1 MDATEKI
8 ISFNSVE
15 DLCSAILAD
24 KSSKDVN
31 AQRYPVRFIMLNN
44 FEAFRK
50 LTAFLKT
57 EIGVEILNLEDF
69 ILGDDKSLP
78 IDRLKEIVKGIKE
91 TTLLAPFSELVRFY
105 PEPEFNGFFN
115 EIILT
120 EDTQH
125 PKKRIYIP
133 VIGLQNRFNDFI
145 KSFGR
150 INESAPIW
158 KYLTPKDDKVTV
170 FVSKFKNFRIPEHL
184 NICSLATMSDWLKFW
199 KQQAPKDKILCGA
212 KPILSGWKYSRPDSI
227 FTFKPVNN
235 AHKFLTE
242 FMEINVPIE
251 YIEEEDEYWAEL
263 LNNIGKQTD
272 ESFSFRTFVNNF
284 FNRKNIKSNNLI
296 GLWANR
302 ETSDFGRWLL
312 KHYALI
318 QNLTAKTSYL
328 KLILEETRDLR
339 NPEALFVNIAER
351 ILYFT
356 TAAEI
361 ELNFAERRNLMQ
373 TEASRFRDLV
383 PADRQK
389 WIEDHIVDIA
399 QKESSLNN
407 AKKFCTATF
416 PFERRLFLG
425 WYLLRHDQNFGKY
438 ELEQFYPDL
447 LDYMNDIN
455 PMIVKSSFK
464 WAIDYLK
471 EYRIAKMN
479 DSITDK
485 LKNQLTQCNAS
496 ADTFYNWFFQ
506 FQESHD
512 LLEAFKRDPY
522 APDKIYWVDGLGAE
536 FLPLILRLIE
546 NSCSGYETI
555 HAEIARSTIPSNT
568 SINRFEVD
576 EIKSIKIRDLDD
588 LAHASPYKKYD
599 NLILEIET
607 VKRIVHRI
615 INDNKIGFHTIAIVS
630 DHGLSSLSRKAN
642 SLKLPGKAHH
652 EGRYILLEDNDTTTH
667 DNNFVVETN
676 PRDGKRYIV
685 ALNHSSLGTRP
696 VREVHGGATPEEVL
710 VPFIILTNNDKTK
723 PINYKIKAKDIKV
736 PISSKR
742 VEFSIMPEPKSA
754 QIIFN
759 GKIINLTKDGLIWC
773 VTIED
778 ATEGKYEL
786 TVVPSQGKPQIIE
799 IEFFGMGFSSGSLLD
814 DF

>member
-8 ISFNSVE
+8 VSFNSVE

-24 KSSKDVN
+24 TATKDVN

-78 IDRLKEIVKGIKE
+78 IDRLKVIVKGITE

-105 PEPEFNGFFN
+105 SELEFNGFFN

-120 EDTQH
+120 EDTQR
-125 PKKRIYIP
+125 PTKRIYIP

-212 KPILSGWKYSRPDSI
+212 KPILSGWQHSRPDSI

-242 FMEINVPIE
+242 FMGINVPIE
-251 YIEEEDEYWAEL
+251 YVEDEDEYWTEL
-263 LNNIGKQTD
+263 LNNIGKQAT
-272 ESFSFRTFVNNF
+272 EAFSFRAFVNNY
-284 FNRKNIKSNNLI
+284 FNRKNIKSKNLI
-296 GLWANR
+296 DLWANR

-312 KHYALI
+312 KHYAI
-318 QNLTAKTSYL
+318 TQNLAANASYL

-373 TEASRFRDLV
+373 AEASRFRDLV
-383 PADRQK
+383 PSDRQK

-399 QKESSLNN
+399 QKESTLDK

-425 WYLLRHDQNFGKY
+425 WYLLRHDQNFGKS

-447 LDYMNDIN
+447 LDYMSDIN
-455 PMIVKSSFK
+455 PMMVKSGYK
-464 WAIDYLK
+464 WAVDYLK
-471 EYRIAKMN
+471 EYRNAKMN
-479 DSITDK
+479 DLITDN
-485 LKNQLTQCNAS
+485 LKNQLAQCNAS
-496 ADTFYNWFFQ
+496 ADTFYNWFYQ

-512 LLEAFKRDPY
+512 LLEAFKGNSY
-522 APDKIYWVDGLGAE
+522 APDKIYWVDGLGVE
-536 FLPLILRLIE
+536 YLSLILQLIDK
-546 NSCSGYETI
+546 SKSGYETI
-555 HAEIARSTIPSNT
+555 HAEIARTTIPSNT

-576 EIKSIKIRDLDD
+576 GVNSIKIGDLDE
-588 LAHASPYKKYD
+588 LAHSGQYKKYES
-599 NLILEIET
+599 LIAEIEI

-615 INDNKIGFHTIAIVS
+615 IDENKIGLHTIAIVS

-652 EGRYILLEDNDTTTH
+652 EGRYIPLDNSDTTTH
-667 DNNFVVETN
+667 DDNFVVETN
-676 PRDGKRYIV
+676 PRDGKRYMV
-685 ALNHSSLGTRP
+685 ALNHASLGSKP
-696 VREVHGGATPEEVL
+696 IREVHGGATPEEVL
-710 VPFIILTNNDKTK
+710 VPFLVLSNNDKTK
-723 PINYKIKAKDIKV
+723 PINYKIKASDNKV

-742 VEFSIMPEPKSA
+742 VEFSIIPEPKTA
-754 QIIFN
+754 QIIYN
-759 GKIINLTKDGLIWC
+759 GKTIDLDKDGLIWYT
-773 VTIED
+773 TIED
-778 ATEGKYEL
+778 ASEGKCEI
-786 TVVPSQGKPQIIE
+786 TVVPSQGKPQIVE